1 MYVWSDKVSF
11 CWCLSYL
18 TVQTRT
24 FADFIVFLFVD
35 PLGYRAWKN
44 LLGYTGV
51 LQGVSG
57 ISWSSQSGFLIVF
70 AKKSKTGAWIFWAPF
85 LPKDEQNNCQW
96 EEILRMSCFIVLTT
110 ILLSY
115 KENGPWSSRISRL
128 WSINISGKTTFHVE
142 LVLKYSGLDR

>member
-1 MYVWSDKVSF
+1 MPV
-11 CWCLSYL
+11 LSYCTNPDL
-18 TVQTRT
+18 CRFHRV
-24 FADFIVFLFVD
+24 LFVD

-70 AKKSKTGAWIFWAPF
+70 AKKSKTGAGIFWAPF

-142 LVLKYSGLDR
+142 LVLKYSWTWPLTGSTVDGIIQ